1 MEQELPLQSFCKFH
15 GLQGRPRFCHITT
28 VKNGPLYFWG
38 FALFQVA
45 ILLKCVLMSGCPL
58 CRGQLFLKLTKNKKC
73 TEKKW
78 LGALNLYSKHLAKF
92 VAGSSFW
99 WVPLT
104 TQSQIS
110 LYKMGT
116 PKLTFGS
123 VCRGINKFQQS
134 KFPRTFLI
142 ASKMK
147 NKMKFRGSL
156 LPNVLKL
163 IPFGQHACDAS
174 VTPTAAVVGS
184 F

>member
-1 MEQELPLQSFCKFH
+1 MPARCATTGSWFSSGNILHVVDGWNGRFVILWRFGGLTTFMCITKIESILIKQELEMWNRNCLYKVSFCKFH

-28 VKNGPLYFWG
+28 VKNGPLYFWE

-45 ILLKCVLMSGCPL
+45 ILLKCVLMSGSPL
-58 CRGQLFLKLTKNKKC
+58 CRGQLLLKLTKNKKC

-78 LGALNLYSKHLAKF
+78 LGALILYSKHLAKF

-116 PKLTFGS
+116 
-123 VCRGINKFQQS
+123 NKTNFQ
-134 KFPRTFLI
+134 
-142 ASKMK
+142 
-147 NKMKFRGSL
+147 GHSL
-156 LPNVLKL
+156 
-163 IPFGQHACDAS
+163 
-174 VTPTAAVVGS
+174 
-184 F
+184 